1 MSSLVR
7 LKPCYLHCQ
16 MLETLFNKIKN
27 NIKKGVSFLIGVTYE
42 TIKILAACS
51 FKSEY
56 WKIILDKW
64 AYKFN
69 RISMTTQA
77 ATLNYK

>member
-1 MSSLVR
+1 
-7 LKPCYLHCQ
+7 

-56 WKIILDKW
+56 WKIILDKDRPSKGIHLW
-64 AYKFN
+64 IISKDKIKLINFSSICLINN
-69 RISMTTQA
+69 RFY
-77 ATLNYK
+77 NF